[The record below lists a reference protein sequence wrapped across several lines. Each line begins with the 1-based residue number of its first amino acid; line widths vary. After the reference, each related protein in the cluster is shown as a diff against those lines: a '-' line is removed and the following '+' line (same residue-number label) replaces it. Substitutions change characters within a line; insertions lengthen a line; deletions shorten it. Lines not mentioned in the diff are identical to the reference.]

1 MAGLTYKDA
10 GVDIDAGS
18 RAVQLMKAAV
28 EATHGPAVLGGLG
41 AFGGLFSASA
51 FGMSLRM
58 RPQDID
64 FEKGR
69 ETMRSWDTRGDDGEV
84 KRCCFCPN
92 CGTRI
97 MHGSDDPTESVSIKA
112 GTLDDTSGLRPGAHI
127 WLRSAQPW
135 VTIDRERYACFDTEP
150 DDGML
155 AGENR
160 EPEPKNG

>member
-1 MAGLTYKDA
+1 MESSMAVTGGCQCGEIRYRLTA
-10 GVDIDAGS
+10 EP
-18 RAVQLMKAAV
+18 LMLYICHCSDCQKQ
-28 EATHGPAVLGGLG
+28 
-41 AFGGLFSASA
+41 SASA